1 MKSGRGLLWTV
12 GVLLVGTGAALAA
25 VGAAVV
31 KGSRD
36 VDVRSGLDYE
46 GFLASVDELLE
57 VGRAD
62 TLVDFDR
69 LSSRLPDGRTVTW
82 DTLMIRPQ
90 ASHYPSLRRG
100 GFLYDQV
107 RAYNRFQRE
116 RLTLA
121 AEQPTWFDRLAAY
134 NPSIFRAYRDVDG
147 AQRLTRSAAAWSLR
161 VPSPFEGRWSGE
173 VRASDSRRGAGLMG
187 PGVAMSLRRPT
198 RLYRSVE
205 GRRQRCEFE
214 PSAMEVRAF
223 CLSEQRRPQAIFRLA
238 ENDPTPRTAIAG
250 WSDLWVDGG
259 RVAPGDSIAIREGSV
274 IQLDPLEP
282 MLLGELWEGVLS
294 SEQWVNGRDRRVGT
308 LPPPLDLFGH
318 LDDLGVVDPAAD
330 SDSPVEVTVSAGATM
345 ELTRRLQSFVDRRI
359 DLPVEVA
366 MIVLARVPDGEVV
379 AMAEVGR
386 RRSPGRS
393 ALMEPMA
400 PGSAVKP
407 LIAAAV
413 LSQRADLG
421 SLEIP
426 ARSGDVRSVLGLPP
440 VSARRAI
447 SSTLNCAAP
456 NDGWIDLR
464 HFLRCSN
471 NEYAASIL
479 MAGLLPADAW
489 RRLGGESSAERPRAG
504 HFRLE
509 GSLWSGLRPGIAWP
523 GGAVAGEVD
532 RSVLLTSPLATG
544 MAELFDLAV
553 DPVVT
558 DRSRRTDRIWNGLRL
573 ADGTP
578 VSVSFEGLPA
588 VSRPVLLSSSAS
600 SGTEVGL
607 LYRYSVGAWENRWT
621 LLDLTSA
628 FGRLATD
635 RRMDLRFS
643 SASFGDE
650 GPGPL
655 GLRDTRWFPD
665 LLAGLRDVSR
675 DGTASG
681 LARDWERLGL
691 PRGLLAK
698 TGTLSEPGEPGRD
711 DDLFSKTLL
720 FAVGESAPDGGRRLS
735 CGIVGGIYLRFA
747 EGPRG
752 GALPSYQV
760 EFARDELGD
769 FMRDHWEELGLV
781 DGGCSSP
788 AG

>member
-12 GVLLVGTGAALAA
+12 ALLLAGTAAALVA
-25 VGAAVV
+25 VGVSVV
-31 KGSRD
+31 SGSRD
-36 VDVRSGLDYE
+36 LRVRSGLDYE
-46 GFLASVDELLE
+46 GFLRSVDELIE

-62 TLVDFDR
+62 TLIDFDR
-69 LSSRLPDGRTVTW
+69 LTARLTDGRTVAW
-82 DTLMIRPQ
+82 DTLLIRPG
-90 ASHYPSLRRG
+90 AEDYPSLRRG

-116 RLTLA
+116 RISLSKA
-121 AEQPTWFDRLAAY
+121 QPDWFDRLAAY
-134 NPSIFRAYRDVDG
+134 NPSVFRGYRDGDG
-147 AQRLTRSAAAWSLR
+147 ARRLTRSAAAWSLR

-173 VRASDSRRGAGLMG
+173 VRARDARRGAGLMG
-187 PGVAMSLRRPT
+187 PGVSMSLRRPT
-198 RLYRSVE
+198 RLFRSVE

-238 ENDPTPRTAIAG
+238 EDDPTPRTAIAG

-259 RVAPGDSIAIREGSV
+259 RVSPGDSMAIREGSV

-308 LPPPLDLFGH
+308 LPPPLDLFGP
-318 LDDLGVVDPAAD
+318 LDDLGAVDASAD
-330 SDSPVEVTVSAGATM
+330 SDAPVEVTVSAGATLD
-345 ELTRRLQSFVDRRI
+345 LTARLQDFVDRRI
-359 DLPVEVA
+359 DLPVEMA

-379 AMAEVGR
+379 ALAEVGR

-413 LSQRADLG
+413 LSQRPDLG

-426 ARSGDVRSVLGLPP
+426 ARSDDVRRVLGLPP
-440 VSARRAI
+440 VSERRAI

-456 NDGWIDLR
+456 DDGWIDLR

-471 NEYAASIL
+471 NEYAASIM
-479 MAGLLPADAW
+479 MAGLFPRDVW
-489 RRLGGESSAERPRAG
+489 RRVGGADEGERRPRAG
-504 HFRLE
+504 SFRLE
-509 GSLWSGLRPGIAWP
+509 GSLWSGLRGGIDWP
-523 GGAVAGEVD
+523 GGPVAGEVD
-532 RSVLLTSPLATG
+532 RSSLLTSPLATG
-544 MAELFDLAV
+544 MSELFDLAV

-558 DRSRRTDRIWNGLRL
+558 DRNRRTDRIWAGLRL

-578 VSVSFEGLPA
+578 LTVPFEGLPA
-588 VSRPVLLSSSAS
+588 VSRPVLLASSAAA
-600 SGTEVGL
+600 GTGLGL

-643 SASFGDE
+643 PVRFAE
-650 GPGPL
+650 VAPPEL
-655 GLRDTRWFPD
+655 GLRNSRWFPD

-675 DGTASG
+675 DGTAAG
-681 LARDWERLGL
+681 LAREWDRLGL
-691 PRGLLAK
+691 PSGLLAK
-698 TGTLSEPGEPGRD
+698 TGTLSEPGDPGRG

-720 FAVGESAPDGGRRLS
+720 FAVGESDPDGGRRLS
-735 CGIVGGIYLRFA
+735 CGVVGGIYLRFA
-747 EGPRG
+747 EGPTR

-760 EFARDELGD
+760 EFARDELGE
-769 FMRDHWEELGLV
+769 FLRNHWDDLGMCPT
-781 DGGCSSP
+781 GG
-788 AG
+788 G

>member
-1 MKSGRGLLWTV
+1 MKGGRGLLWTV
-12 GVLLVGTGAALAA
+12 ALLFAGTAAALVA
-25 VGAAVV
+25 VGVAVV
-31 KGSRD
+31 NGSRD
-36 VDVRSGLDYE
+36 VRVRSGLDYE
-46 GFLASVDELLE
+46 GFLRSVDELLE

-69 LSSRLPDGRTVTW
+69 LTTRLSDGRTVTW
-82 DTLMIRPQ
+82 DTLMIRPG
-90 ASHYPSLRRG
+90 ADGYPSLRRG

-116 RLTLA
+116 RVALSTDR
-121 AEQPTWFDRLAAY
+121 PVWFDRLAAF
-134 NPSIFRAYRDVDG
+134 NPSVFRGYRDGDG
-147 AQRLTRSAAAWSLR
+147 VRRLTRSAAAWSLR

-173 VRASDSRRGAGLMG
+173 VRARDSRRGAGLMG
-187 PGVAMSLRRPT
+187 PGVSMSLRRPT
-198 RLYRSVE
+198 RLFRSVE
-205 GRRQRCEFE
+205 GRQQRCEFE
-214 PSAMEVRAF
+214 PSATEVRAF
-223 CLSEQRRPQAIFRLA
+223 CLSEQRRPQAIFRLV

-259 RVAPGDSIAIREGSV
+259 RISPGDSMSIREGSV

-308 LPPPLDLFGH
+308 LPPPLDLFGP
-318 LDDLGVVDPAAD
+318 LDDLGAVDASAD
-330 SDSPVEVTVSAGATM
+330 SDAPVEVTVSASATLD
-345 ELTRRLQSFVDRRI
+345 LTARLQNFVDRRI

-379 AMAEVGR
+379 ALAEVGR

-393 ALMEPMA
+393 ALMEPVA

-413 LSQRADLG
+413 LSQRAELG

-440 VSARRAI
+440 VSVRRAI

-456 NDGWIDLR
+456 DDGWIDLR

-471 NEYAASIL
+471 NEYAASML
-479 MAGLLPADAW
+479 VAGLFPRDSW
-489 RRLGGESSAERPRAG
+489 RRVGGDAAAERRPRVG
-504 HFRLE
+504 SFRLE
-509 GSLWSGLRPGIAWP
+509 GDLWSGLRSGLDWP
-523 GGAVAGEVD
+523 GGPVAGSVD
-532 RSVLLTSPLATG
+532 RSSLLTSPLATG
-544 MAELFDLAV
+544 MTELFDLDV

-558 DRSRRTDRIWNGLRL
+558 DRNRRTDRIWTDLHL

-578 VSVSFEGLPA
+578 LTVPFEGLPA

-600 SGTEVGL
+600 AGTELGL

-635 RRMDLRFS
+635 RRMNLRFS
-643 SASFGDE
+643 PVRFGE
-650 GPGPL
+650 VGPAEL
-655 GLRDTRWFPD
+655 GLRDSRWFPD

-675 DGTASG
+675 DGTAAG

-691 PRGLLAK
+691 PSGLLAK
-698 TGTLSEPGEPGRD
+698 TGTLSEPGDPGRD

-720 FAVGESAPDGGRRLS
+720 FAVGEPDPDGGRILS
-735 CGIVGGIYLRFA
+735 CGLVGGIYLRFA
-747 EGPRG
+747 EGPARG
-752 GALPSYQV
+752 GLPSYQV
-760 EFARDELGD
+760 EFARDQLGA
-769 FMRDHWEELGLV
+769 FLREHWDDL
-781 DGGCSSP
+781 GGCPP
-788 AG
+788 AGG